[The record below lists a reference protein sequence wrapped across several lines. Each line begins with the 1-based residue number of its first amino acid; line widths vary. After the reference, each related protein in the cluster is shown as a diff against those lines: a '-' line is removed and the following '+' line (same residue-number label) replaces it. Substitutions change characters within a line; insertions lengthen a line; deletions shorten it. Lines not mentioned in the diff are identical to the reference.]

1 MKPFRINARIALTR
15 MLFGASLLVSLPS
28 LSFAANDPDLKAL
41 RDEIAQ
47 MRQSYEQ
54 RINALESRLAQA
66 EAKAGDAQTRA
77 SDAQTVAQQAA
88 AQQAPAAPTQS
99 NAFNPEVSMILQ
111 GSYNNLRQDPNGYQ
125 ITGFVP
131 TLGDVGPGTRGFSLG
146 ESELTISANVDPD
159 WRAVAIASLAPAG
172 GVDMENAYFQS
183 IGLGNGLSFKG
194 GRFFSGIG
202 YMNEQHAHAW
212 DFADAPLAYKAFLGN
227 QLADDGVQL
236 KWLAPTDMFLEF
248 GAEAGRGRTFPG
260 ADNNKNGVSQGVV
273 FAHLG
278 DDVGVSNAWRVGLS
292 FLGSSPNN
300 RSFTEVDSNG
310 AALSNGSGSDL
321 TNSFSGRS
329 KLWVADGIWKWAP
342 DGNSTVTNFKLQGEY
357 FRRREDGSLA
367 SNAAA
372 VGCGGA
378 CADGYNSDQSGWY
391 LQGVYQFMP
400 HWRFGLRHD
409 ELSYGT
415 VNIGLINNGVLT
427 AADFPVLSAHDPKRN
442 TAMLDYS
449 PSEFTRFRLQW
460 AHDNSGIGATDNQ
473 IFLQYIFSLGTHG
486 AHQF

>member
-1 MKPFRINARIALTR
+1 MNPFRKNAVAA
-15 MLFGASLLVSLPS
+15 LFGASLIALPL
-28 LSFAANDPDLKAL
+28 LSSAASDPDLKAL

-47 MRQSYEQ
+47 MKQNYEQ
-54 RINALESRLAQA
+54 RINALESRLTQAETKARDAQA
-66 EAKAGDAQTRA
+66 AAAT
-77 SDAQTVAQQAA
+77 AQQAV

-99 NAFNPEVSMILQ
+99 NSFNPEVSMILQ
-111 GSYNNLRQDPNGYQ
+111 GSYNNLKQDPNAYQ
-125 ITGFVP
+125 IAGFIP
-131 TLGDVGPGTRGFSLG
+131 TLGGVGPGTRGFSLG

-159 WRAVAIASLAPAG
+159 WRAVAIASLKPDG
-172 GVDMENAYFQS
+172 GVDMENAFFQS

-227 QLADDGVQL
+227 QLGDDGVQL
-236 KWLAPTDMFLEF
+236 RWLAPTSMFLEF
-248 GAEAGRGRTFPG
+248 GAEAGRGRSFPG
-260 ADNNKNGVSQGVV
+260 ADNNKNGVSQGAL

-278 DDVGVSNAWRVGLS
+278 DDVGVSNAWRLGLS
-292 FLGSSPNN
+292 LLGSSPGN
-300 RSFTEVDSNG
+300 RTYQDVDSST
-310 AALSNGSGSDL
+310 A
-321 TNSFSGRS
+321 TVHNSFSGKSR
-329 KLWVADGIWKWAP
+329 LLVADGIWKWSP

-357 FRRREDGSLA
+357 FRRRENGSLA
-367 SNAAA
+367 TDSLL
-372 VGCGGA
+372 CGG
-378 CADGYNSDQSGWY
+378 CAGSYASTQNGWY

-400 HWRFGLRHD
+400 YWRVGVRRD
-409 ELSYGT
+409 ELNYGT
-415 VNIGLINNGVLT
+415 VNIGLVNSGALS
-427 AADFPVLSAHDPKRN
+427 AADFPLLAAHDPTRN

-460 AHDNSGIGATDNQ
+460 AHDNSGLGAIDNQ

>member
-1 MKPFRINARIALTR
+1 MKSFRINAVAT
-15 MLFGASLLVSLPS
+15 LFGASLIALPS
-28 LSFAANDPDLKAL
+28 LSSAAVDPDLKAL

-47 MRQSYEQ
+47 MKQSYEQ

-66 EAKAGDAQTRA
+66 EAKVGDAQATA
-77 SDAQTVAQQAA
+77 TNAQQAVAQQAA
-88 AQQAPAAPTQS
+88 TAAPTQS
-99 NAFNPEVSMILQ
+99 NSFNPEVSMVLQ
-111 GSYNNLRQDPNGYQ
+111 GSYNNLKQNPNAYQ
-125 ITGFVP
+125 IAGFIP
-131 TLGDVGPGTRGFSLG
+131 TLGGVGPGTRGFSLG

-159 WRAVAIASLAPAG
+159 WRAVAVASLKPEG
-172 GVDMENAYFQS
+172 GVDMENAFFQS

-194 GRFFSGIG
+194 GRFFSGVG
-202 YMNEQHAHAW
+202 YLNEQHAHAW
-212 DFADAPLAYKAFLGN
+212 DFADAPLPYKAFLGN
-227 QLADDGVQL
+227 QLGDDGVQL

-248 GAEAGRGRTFPG
+248 GAEAGRGRSFPG
-260 ADNNKNGVSQGVV
+260 ADNNKNGVSQGVL

-292 FLGSSPNN
+292 LLGSSPEN
-300 RSFTEVDSNG
+300 RTYQDVDST
-310 AALSNGSGSDL
+310 ATSVH
-321 TNSFSGRS
+321 NSFSGKSR
-329 KLWVADGIWKWAP
+329 LLVADGIWKWSP

-367 SNAAA
+367 TDSLL
-372 VGCGGA
+372 CGG
-378 CADGYNSDQSGWY
+378 CVGNYDSTQNGWY

-400 HWRFGLRHD
+400 YWRVGLRRD
-409 ELSYGT
+409 ELNYGT
-415 VNIGLINNGVLT
+415 VNIGLVNSGALSATN
-427 AADFPVLSAHDPKRN
+427 FPLLAAHDPTRN

-460 AHDNSGIGATDNQ
+460 AHDNSGLGATDNQ